1 MRFVGHLGLFVLFM
15 QEGQIVVFSD
25 VSPSRGYP
33 EAGMSFGDSK
43 AVFKQRAMAMGLG
56 MEEDGINI
64 MATFAFA
71 YNYAPGASSDAPL
84 VEIIK
89 KIIGRDPT
97 TLEMSVAR
105 RLFNESYAHVAPDIK
120 TQVEQTD
127 ETATRRLAPAER
139 ADRLRI
145 QQTKLSGIAIRG
157 QYEPGDALVD
167 KCCACYESDRLV
179 YIEWS
184 SCISREFEL
193 SSNVKKDNSLS
204 FSSDGTLK
212 LSKGVKTEPCQ
223 AASEI
228 QVRYCLVRRGLALD
242 QANILDYHRH
252 DKWLEVLLGARLED
266 PPPGYSR
273 VSMKQLELAD
283 KKLFTLMAEETRSGI
298 KATTAGRP
306 CDDAFDRKWET
317 AEVRHLLHPKLAP
330 SEKFEKSGFSD
341 VESPVKKFKRDKKG
355 KGKGS
360 GSSDQFMRVP
370 VELLKLGSV
379 GATSKGHRLCF
390 GFNLK
395 TCKETVAKQ
404 RCPRGLHPCSVKDC
418 HRQHPALECPKAKKE

>member
-1 MRFVGHLGLFVLFM
+1 MWLR
-15 QEGQIVVFSD
+15 S
-25 VSPSRGYP
+25 
-33 EAGMSFGDSK
+33 
-43 AVFKQRAMAMGLG
+43 
-56 MEEDGINI
+56 
-64 MATFAFA
+64 
-71 YNYAPGASSDAPL
+71 
-84 VEIIK
+84 
-89 KIIGRDPT
+89 
-97 TLEMSVAR
+97 
-105 RLFNESYAHVAPDIK
+105 DIK

-145 QQTKLSGIAIRG
+145 QQTKLSGITIRG

-330 SEKFEKSGFSD
+330 SEKFDKSGFSD
-341 VESPVKKFKRDKKG
+341 VESLVKKFKGDKKG

-379 GATSKGHRLCF
+379 GATNKGHRLCF

-404 RCPRGLHPCSVKDC
+404 RCSRGLHLCSVKDC